1 MLPILALITA
11 LAPFILQAF
20 TALLS
25 FITYIKAG
33 KVHDLVTQQVA
44 NSLKNN
50 AQKV

>member
-33 KVHDLVTQQVA
+33 KIHDWISSQQNN
-44 NSLKNN
+44 NSSK
-50 AQKV
+50 